1 MNKLIVSK
9 LTVAGEPLELTIE
22 KMVYGGDGLARLAA
36 DEKGPGKAAFVPFVL
51 ESERV
56 EASMVEEKPGF
67 VRARADKILTPSPE
81 RVEPRCPY
89 FARCGGCHY
98 QHANYDHQLKI
109 KSAILRETLRRTAKI
124 DLQDEIHIHPSPPWQ
139 YRNRTRM
146 RLQAKTAQ
154 EFALGYYRF
163 GSHDLLPVEQCPI
176 SSPLI
181 NRAITVL
188 WELGRA
194 GEVSPEIVDVEF
206 FANSKDT
213 ELIIELTVT
222 DQPKAKPYI
231 EDFAAAQRQAMPAVI
246 GIAVFGLTRDRTLVR
261 QDIPPELEED
271 FGTDELTYRTQAG
284 NYLVSAGSFF
294 QTNRYLADE
303 LVEVV
308 TGGRSG
314 GFALDLYA
322 GTGLFSLPLSQNF
335 REVAAVESAPFAFH
349 DLRRNCPSN
358 VIAYRAATETFLAK
372 LPPNASFDLII
383 ADPPRSGLGEKV
395 ARALAEVSTPR
406 ITYVSCDPATLARDL
421 RVLVDA
427 GFRIEETRLV
437 DLFPQTYHIESV
449 MQLVR

>member
-1 MNKLIVSK
+1 
-9 LTVAGEPLELTIE
+9 
-22 KMVYGGDGLARLAA
+22 MVYGGDGLARLAA

-89 FARCGGCHY
+89 FSRCGGCHY
-98 QHANYDHQLKI
+98 QHADYAHQLKI
-109 KSAILRETLRRTAKI
+109 KAGILRETLRRTAKL
-124 DLQDEIHIHPSPPWQ
+124 DLKDEIHIHPSLPWQ

-146 RLQAKTAQ
+146 QLRAKTGQ
-154 EFALGYYRF
+154 DFALGYYRF
-163 GSHDLLPVEQCPI
+163 GSHDLLPVEECPI

-181 NRAITVL
+181 NRAISVL

-194 GEVSPEIVDVEF
+194 GEVSAEVVEAEF
-206 FANSKDT
+206 FANSDDT
-213 ELIIELTVT
+213 ELIVELTVT
-222 DQPKAKPYI
+222 DQLKAEPYI
-231 EDFAAAQRQAMPAVI
+231 EDFAAALRQAMPAVI
-246 GIAVFGLTRDRTLVR
+246 GVAVFRLTHQRTLVR
-261 QDIPPELEED
+261 EDIPPELEQD
-271 FGTDELTYRTQAG
+271 FGTDELTYRTRTA
-284 NYLVSAGSFF
+284 NYVVSAGSFF
-294 QTNRYLADE
+294 QTNRYLTDE
-303 LVEVV
+303 LVALV
-308 TGGRSG
+308 TGGRHG

-358 VIAYRAATETFLAK
+358 VSGYRTTTETFLAK
-372 LPPNASFDLII
+372 LPAGTAFDLII

-395 ARALAEVSTPR
+395 ARALAEVSSPR
-406 ITYVSCDPATLARDL
+406 ITYVSCDPATMARDL
-421 RVLVDA
+421 RILVDA
-427 GFRIEETRLV
+427 GFRVEEIHLV

-449 MQLVR
+449 VQLVR